1 MLIAKNR
8 LPRRIYGNNMTEVEK
23 LVVSGT
29 TWFDATTTF
38 PVEGSLP
45 KLKYLIG
52 GHDRDYVTRGYVEL
66 KFQVNGLVY
75 SVNDLLYKDSD
86 GYCYVIDTETNT
98 IKRFKDTLA
107 FKWSYSYN
115 GSIVFDANTAGI
127 TINGEPIKLYG
138 TTQLKVKALCCNY
151 WPILKG
157 DVASTV
163 TIVQD
168 APVNLGPLS
177 KERQDIVTENEGI
190 QYNIL
195 LRNQGVKDY
204 TLKAKIGRLYIV
216 CMRLVDDTATI
227 TLESDDSWLDTREQ
241 VFIDGTQ

>member
-8 LPRRIYGNNMTEVEK
+8 LPKQIIGNGQEVEK

-45 KLKYLIG
+45 KLKYKRG
-52 GHDRDYVTRGYVEL
+52 TSSGDRVTQGFVSL
-66 KFQVNGLVY
+66 KSQV
-75 SVNDLLYKDSD
+75 SVADLLYKDSD

-98 IKRFKDTLA
+98 IKRFKNTLA
-107 FKWSYSYN
+107 FKWSTSYT

-127 TINGEPIKLYG
+127 TINREPIKLYG
-138 TTQLKVKALCCNY
+138 TTDLRVKALCCNY

-163 TIVQD
+163 SIVQN
-168 APVNLGPLS
+168 APVDLGVVLDTS
-177 KERQDIVTENEGI
+177 SRDTVTEDEGI

-204 TLKAKIGRLYIV
+204 ALKAKIGRLYIE
-216 CMRLVDDTATI
+216 CMRLIDDTATI
-227 TLESDDSWLDTREQ
+227 TLESDGSWLDTREQ
-241 VFIDGTQ
+241 VFIDGTQS